1 MASFP
6 RSSTDVR
13 ADRARP
19 PIAFVVLAGL
29 GAALVVLPLLG
40 LILRATWSS
49 AGTGLTSERTLQA
62 VRLSLEVSVSA
73 AAIALVLG
81 FPLAWIL
88 ARTSFPGRRLL
99 RALVIL
105 PLVMPPVVGGVGLL
119 TAFGRRGLIGT
130 PLHALG
136 VTLPFS
142 TAGAVLAATFVSFPL
157 MVIAAEAGLNSLDPR
172 IEGAAEVMGASRTY
186 AIRHV
191 TIPILLPQIAAG
203 LVLTWARALG
213 EFGATITFAGNL
225 QGRTQTLPLAVFE
238 AGQTDPGMAILIS
251 LLLVGLS
258 LGALVAL
265 RGRIL
270 GAP

>member
-1 MASFP
+1 
-6 RSSTDVR
+6 VR
-13 ADRARP
+13 GERARP
-19 PIAFVVLAGL
+19 PATFVLLGGL
-29 GAALVVLPLLG
+29 GVALVLLPLLG
-40 LILRATWSS
+40 LILRAPWSD

-73 AAIALVLG
+73 ASIALVLG

-88 ARTSFPGRRLL
+88 ARTSFAGRRLL

-105 PLVMPPVVGGVGLL
+105 PLLMPPVVGGVGLL
-119 TAFGRRGLIGT
+119 MAFGRRGLVGT
-130 PLHALG
+130 PLRAMG

-142 TAGAVLAATFVSFPL
+142 TAGAILAATFVSFPL
-157 MVIAAEAGLNSLDPR
+157 MVIAAESGLNGLDPR

-186 AIRHV
+186 TIRHV

-238 AGQTDPGMAILIS
+238 VGQTDPGGAILIS